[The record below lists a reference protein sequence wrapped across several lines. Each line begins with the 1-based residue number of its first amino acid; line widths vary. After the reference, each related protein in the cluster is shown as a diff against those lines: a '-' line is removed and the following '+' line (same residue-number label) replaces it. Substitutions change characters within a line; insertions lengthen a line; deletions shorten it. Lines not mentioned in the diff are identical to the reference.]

1 MSDYK
6 YSIEAKNVNKTFI
19 KKTQEVKALIDFS
32 ITIKKGTIHG
42 LLGPNGAG
50 KSTFINILGGL
61 VKKNSGEVNVCG
73 INIDKNIKLSKFKI
87 GIVPQEL
94 NIDPFFSPAE
104 LLELQAGLYGVP
116 KKKRKT
122 DEILENLKLTDQRNA
137 YARTLSGG
145 MRRRLLI
152 GKALVHD
159 PEIIILDEPTAGVDI
174 DIRTSV
180 WNYIKRIS
188 GQGKTVCLTTHYL
201 EEAENLCDNITII
214 NHGKKIIEG
223 SKNDLLNIIST
234 KSVTFVLNKNIDI
247 PKDLK
252 DFNAFIDNGE
262 LKLSYDKNKTNIKK
276 IIDILNINKI
286 DFKEGSVEDFKK
298 LGFED
303 AFEISAEHN
312 LGFEK
317 LIKQILKHLPE
328 SETQEDINHPK
339 ITIIGKPNVGKSSL
353 LNAISKQDLMITSP
367 VSGTTIDA
375 VEFEINYKGK
385 KYRFVD
391 TAGVKKKSKTI
402 LKEEKLSTSKSFS
415 AIEYAD
421 LCLMVLDGSDQFNEQ
436 DLKLI
441 SKINDVGRSMIIVI
455 NKLDLF
461 KGEEKKVLERLA
473 LMAPYLDSYPKVFLP
488 QS

>member
-6 YSIEAKNVNKTFI
+6 YSIEAKNVNKIFL
-19 KKTQEVKALIDFS
+19 KKTQQVKALIDFS

-61 VKKNSGEVNVCG
+61 VKKNSGEVNICG

-94 NIDPFFSPAE
+94 NIDPFFTPAE

-188 GQGKTVCLTTHYL
+188 EQGKTICLTTHYL

-234 KSVTFVLNKNIDI
+234 KSVTFILNKNIDI

-252 DFNAFIDNGE
+252 EFNPVIDNGV

-276 IIDILNINKI
+276 IIDILNRNKI
-286 DFKEGSVEDFKK
+286 DFKEINTFEGDLED
-298 LGFED
+298 
-303 AFEISAEHN
+303 
-312 LGFEK
+312 
-317 LIKQILKHLPE
+317 
-328 SETQEDINHPK
+328 
-339 ITIIGKPNVGKSSL
+339 
-353 LNAISKQDLMITSP
+353 
-367 VSGTTIDA
+367 
-375 VEFEINYKGK
+375 
-385 KYRFVD
+385 
-391 TAGVKKKSKTI
+391 
-402 LKEEKLSTSKSFS
+402 
-415 AIEYAD
+415 
-421 LCLMVLDGSDQFNEQ
+421 
-436 DLKLI
+436 
-441 SKINDVGRSMIIVI
+441 
-455 NKLDLF
+455 
-461 KGEEKKVLERLA
+461 
-473 LMAPYLDSYPKVFLP
+473 VFLKVVNK
-488 QS
+488 Q

>member
-6 YSIEAKNVNKTFI
+6 YSIEAKNVNKTFF
-19 KKTQEVKALIDFS
+19 KKNQEVKALIDFS

-180 WNYIKRIS
+180 WNYIKKIS
-188 GQGKTVCLTTHYL
+188 TQGKTVCLTTHYL

-234 KSVTFVLNKNIDI
+234 KSVSFVLNKNTEI

-252 DFNAFIDNGE
+252 EFNPVIDNGV

-276 IIDILNINKI
+276 IIDILNRDKI
-286 DFKEGSVEDFKK
+286 DFKEINTFEGDLED
-298 LGFED
+298 
-303 AFEISAEHN
+303 
-312 LGFEK
+312 
-317 LIKQILKHLPE
+317 
-328 SETQEDINHPK
+328 
-339 ITIIGKPNVGKSSL
+339 
-353 LNAISKQDLMITSP
+353 
-367 VSGTTIDA
+367 
-375 VEFEINYKGK
+375 
-385 KYRFVD
+385 
-391 TAGVKKKSKTI
+391 
-402 LKEEKLSTSKSFS
+402 
-415 AIEYAD
+415 
-421 LCLMVLDGSDQFNEQ
+421 
-436 DLKLI
+436 
-441 SKINDVGRSMIIVI
+441 
-455 NKLDLF
+455 
-461 KGEEKKVLERLA
+461 
-473 LMAPYLDSYPKVFLP
+473 VFLKVVNKK
-488 QS
+488 

>member
-6 YSIEAKNVNKTFI
+6 YSIEAKNVNKTF
-19 KKTQEVKALIDFS
+19 KKNTQEVKALIDFS
-32 ITIKKGTIHG
+32 IKIKKGTIHG

-50 KSTFINILGGL
+50 KSTFINILGSL
-61 VKKNSGEVNVCG
+61 VKKNSGEVNICG
-73 INIDKNIKLSKFKI
+73 INIDENIKLSKFKI

-180 WNYIKRIS
+180 WNYIKKIS
-188 GQGKTVCLTTHYL
+188 TQGKTVCLTTHYL

-234 KSVTFVLNKNIDI
+234 KSVSFVLNKNKEI

-252 DFNAFIDNGE
+252 EFNPVIDNGV

-276 IIDILNINKI
+276 IIDILNRDKI
-286 DFKEGSVEDFKK
+286 DFKEINTFEGDLED
-298 LGFED
+298 
-303 AFEISAEHN
+303 
-312 LGFEK
+312 
-317 LIKQILKHLPE
+317 
-328 SETQEDINHPK
+328 
-339 ITIIGKPNVGKSSL
+339 
-353 LNAISKQDLMITSP
+353 
-367 VSGTTIDA
+367 
-375 VEFEINYKGK
+375 
-385 KYRFVD
+385 
-391 TAGVKKKSKTI
+391 
-402 LKEEKLSTSKSFS
+402 
-415 AIEYAD
+415 
-421 LCLMVLDGSDQFNEQ
+421 
-436 DLKLI
+436 
-441 SKINDVGRSMIIVI
+441 
-455 NKLDLF
+455 
-461 KGEEKKVLERLA
+461 
-473 LMAPYLDSYPKVFLP
+473 VFLKVVNKK
-488 QS
+488 

>member
-6 YSIEAKNVNKTFI
+6 YSIEAKNVNKIFL
-19 KKTQEVKALIDFS
+19 KKTQEVEALIDFS

-116 KKKRKT
+116 KRKRKT

-188 GQGKTVCLTTHYL
+188 KQGKTVCLTTHYL

-223 SKNDLLNIIST
+223 SKNELLNIIST
-234 KSVTFVLNKNIDI
+234 KSVAFVLEKNLEI
-247 PKDLK
+247 PEELNIYKP
-252 DFNAFIDNGE
+252 DFKNGV
-262 LKLSYDKNKTNIKK
+262 LKLTYDKSKTNIKN
-276 IIDILNINKI
+276 IIDLLTKNNI
-286 DFKEGSVEDFKK
+286 DFKEINTSEGDLEDVF
-298 LGFED
+298 
-303 AFEISAEHN
+303 
-312 LGFEK
+312 
-317 LIKQILKHLPE
+317 IKVVNN
-328 SETQEDINHPK
+328 DIP
-339 ITIIGKPNVGKSSL
+339 
-353 LNAISKQDLMITSP
+353 
-367 VSGTTIDA
+367 
-375 VEFEINYKGK
+375 
-385 KYRFVD
+385 R
-391 TAGVKKKSKTI
+391 
-402 LKEEKLSTSKSFS
+402 
-415 AIEYAD
+415 
-421 LCLMVLDGSDQFNEQ
+421 
-436 DLKLI
+436 
-441 SKINDVGRSMIIVI
+441 
-455 NKLDLF
+455 
-461 KGEEKKVLERLA
+461 
-473 LMAPYLDSYPKVFLP
+473 
-488 QS
+488 

>member
-6 YSIEAKNVNKTFI
+6 YSIEAKNVNKTFL
-19 KKTQEVKALIDFS
+19 KKTQEVEALIDFS

-234 KSVTFVLNKNIDI
+234 KSVTFVLNRNTEI

-252 DFNAFIDNGE
+252 EFNPVIDNGV

-276 IIDILNINKI
+276 IIDILNRDKI
-286 DFKEGSVEDFKK
+286 DFKEINTFEGDLED
-298 LGFED
+298 
-303 AFEISAEHN
+303 
-312 LGFEK
+312 
-317 LIKQILKHLPE
+317 
-328 SETQEDINHPK
+328 
-339 ITIIGKPNVGKSSL
+339 
-353 LNAISKQDLMITSP
+353 
-367 VSGTTIDA
+367 
-375 VEFEINYKGK
+375 
-385 KYRFVD
+385 
-391 TAGVKKKSKTI
+391 
-402 LKEEKLSTSKSFS
+402 
-415 AIEYAD
+415 
-421 LCLMVLDGSDQFNEQ
+421 
-436 DLKLI
+436 
-441 SKINDVGRSMIIVI
+441 
-455 NKLDLF
+455 
-461 KGEEKKVLERLA
+461 
-473 LMAPYLDSYPKVFLP
+473 VFLKVVNNK
-488 QS
+488 